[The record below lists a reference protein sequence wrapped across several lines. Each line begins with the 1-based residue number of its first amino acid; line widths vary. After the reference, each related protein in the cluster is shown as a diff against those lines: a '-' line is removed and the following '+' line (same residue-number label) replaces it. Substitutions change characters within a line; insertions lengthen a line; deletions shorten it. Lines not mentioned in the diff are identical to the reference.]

1 MCQWK
6 NIRTVFTRTGRPLNA
21 ALGET
26 GQLALVYSL
35 LFWQQPCL
43 IPFFQPQDY
52 GYNYPNWFK
61 ISKKAGFFNLEPG
74 IDQSP
79 MDIEKVRRDFPLLQD
94 KKIVYLD
101 TACQSLRPQVVI
113 DAVNDYYVKTSA
125 CSGRSMHKLA
135 ARVVT
140 QCDQSRTAVAKFLN
154 AAKKEEIV
162 FTRNTTEGIN
172 LVSNSLTFKAGDGI
186 LLSDKEH
193 NSNLIPWQRLA
204 QRQGVVLKIL
214 PSLPDN
220 TFDLAAFERALDG
233 NIRLVSLGM
242 TSNLDGVTIPAAEI
256 IKRAH
261 RSGALVLLD
270 AAQAAPHQ
278 RINVKALDA
287 DFVAFS
293 GHKLLGPSGT
303 GVLYAKYKLL
313 EEMEPFLVGGD
324 TVSSST
330 YDSAEFLPPPEKFE
344 AGLQD
349 YAGIIGLGKAV
360 EYLEKIGFDA
370 VQKQETLLN
379 EALTGGIKEIDG
391 LKIIG
396 PADPRLRGGIV
407 TFYIDGIDSHRIAL
421 MLDQMAN
428 VMVRSGQ
435 HCVHSWFNAR
445 QIKGS
450 VRASTYFYNTL
461 EEAQLFIDSLKKI
474 RKVL

>member
-1 MCQWK
+1 
-6 NIRTVFTRTGRPLNA
+6 
-21 ALGET
+21 
-26 GQLALVYSL
+26 
-35 LFWQQPCL
+35 
-43 IPFFQPQDY
+43 
-52 GYNYPNWFK
+52 
-61 ISKKAGFFNLEPG
+61 
-74 IDQSP
+74 
-79 MDIEKVRRDFPLLQD
+79 MDINKVRRDFPILQN
-94 KKIVYLD
+94 KKLVYLD

-113 DAVNDYYVKTSA
+113 DAVNEYYTKTSA
-125 CSGRSMHKLA
+125 CSGRSMHRLA
-135 ARVVT
+135 AQVT
-140 QCDQSRTAVAKFLN
+140 LQCDQSRAAVAKLLN
-154 AAKKEEIV
+154 ASKKEEIV

-172 LVSNSLTFKAGDGI
+172 LLANSLAFKTGDVV
-186 LLSDKEH
+186 LVSDKEH

-204 QRQGVVLKIL
+204 RTKGVVLKII
-214 PSLPDN
+214 PSREEN
-220 TFDLAAFERALDG
+220 TFDLDALDRLLDPKV
-233 NIRLVSLGM
+233 RLVSLGM

-278 RINVKALDA
+278 HINVKALDA

-303 GVLYAKYKLL
+303 GVLYAKYRLL

-324 TVSSST
+324 TVANST
-330 YDSAEFLPPPEKFE
+330 YDSCEFLPPPEKFE

-370 VQKQETLLN
+370 IQKQETLLN
-379 EALTGGIKEIDG
+379 EAITEGIMSIDG

-407 TFYIDGIDSHRIAL
+407 TFYIEGIDSHRIAL

-428 VMVRSGQ
+428 IMVRSGQ
-435 HCVHSWFNAR
+435 HCVHSWFNAHQVR
-445 QIKGS
+445 GS
-450 VRASTYFYNTL
+450 VRVSTYFYNTL
-461 EEAQLFIDSLKKI
+461 EETQLFIDNLKKI